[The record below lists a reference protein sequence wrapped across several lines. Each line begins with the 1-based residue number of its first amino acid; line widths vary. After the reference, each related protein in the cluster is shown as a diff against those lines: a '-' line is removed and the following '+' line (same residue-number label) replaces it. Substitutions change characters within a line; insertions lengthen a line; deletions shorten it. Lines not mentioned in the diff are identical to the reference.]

1 MTNRE
6 EWPPRGAAVIGAS
19 SFFRQNVSLI
29 RIWKRSHSGIVLL
42 LEKLSC
48 RVPRVMRVIMTWVEG
63 RRKTRG
69 TRLWWRFSSGIGNNY
84 IGGDPGSDFKDCVSI
99 KTRMRHSVLFVV
111 TFRILL
117 PCSSNISQLTA
128 GMTWL
133 CKSLPV
139 LLWKSSPRAKQLTI
153 ISL

>member
-48 RVPRVMRVIMTWVEG
+48 RLPRVMRVIMTRPGWRAGGKHEERGCDEG
-63 RRKTRG
+63 FHLELEIITSVGIQEVISRTVSPLKQEWG
-69 TRLWWRFSSGIGNNY
+69 ILCCLLSPSGFCCHVPQIFHSLLQEWPGCVNHCLFYCGNHHQEQSS
-84 IGGDPGSDFKDCVSI
+84 
-99 KTRMRHSVLFVV
+99 
-111 TFRILL
+111 
-117 PCSSNISQLTA
+117 
-128 GMTWL
+128 
-133 CKSLPV
+133 
-139 LLWKSSPRAKQLTI
+139 
-153 ISL
+153 